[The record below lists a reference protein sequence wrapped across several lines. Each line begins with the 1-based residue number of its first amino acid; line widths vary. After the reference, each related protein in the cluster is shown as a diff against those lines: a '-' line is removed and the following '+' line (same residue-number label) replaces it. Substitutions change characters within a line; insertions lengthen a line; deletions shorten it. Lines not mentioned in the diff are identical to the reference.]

1 MPCAPRCCPPALV
14 GARAGT
20 GSCGTFSCSDMGRS
34 PFLSPFFPL
43 PSAFAFLAGIPEAFV
58 RGQASCCAAPR
69 AERKLAGPCSL
80 LTRHP
85 HRPSTPLP
93 AGTQARPCFMGNE
106 EESHP
111 LRMKHHVGWAE
122 RLRAGFAFPGR
133 ASAESISEV
142 RFQV

>member
-1 MPCAPRCCPPALV
+1 M
-14 GARAGT
+14 G
-20 GSCGTFSCSDMGRS
+20 CG

-43 PSAFAFLAGIPEAFV
+43 PSAFSFLAEIPEAFV
-58 RGQASCCAAPR
+58 CVRASILLHCPQ

-85 HRPSTPLP
+85 PRPSMPLP
-93 AGTQARPCFMGNE
+93 AGTQSRPSFMGIE

-111 LRMKHHVGWAE
+111 LRMKYHVGWAE
-122 RLRAGFAFPGR
+122 GLWAGFAFPGR
-133 ASAESISEV
+133 ASAESISEA